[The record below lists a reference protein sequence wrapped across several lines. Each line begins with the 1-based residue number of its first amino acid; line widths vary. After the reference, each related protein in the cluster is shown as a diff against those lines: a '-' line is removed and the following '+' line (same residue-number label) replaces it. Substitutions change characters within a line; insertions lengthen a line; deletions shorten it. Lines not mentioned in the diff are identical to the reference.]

1 MPLGKKQLQIYYAS
15 LQVELEKFFEKF
27 ESAKE
32 QLDPNCGQLRKAFFE
47 RVTDY
52 FFITE
57 KLKGNK
63 YAR

>member
-1 MPLGKKQLQIYYAS
+1 MNKKTKIYFAS
-15 LQVELEKFFEKF
+15 LKAELEKFFEKF

-52 FFITE
+52 FYIQE
-57 KLKGNK
+57 KLKRG
-63 YAR
+63 